1 MRIFLVHW
9 SRDEAAERAQ
19 KLTKL
24 GHDVVTLCDNK
35 DSSQFKPK
43 GARPEL
49 FVIGLDR
56 IPSHGR
62 EIAGYFRRQ
71 KSTRNVPI
79 LFLGGDA
86 EQIARTR
93 KLLPDAAFGKW
104 RSIKTAIT
112 KAIRTSAEV
121 RVVPGTMA
129 GYSGT
134 PLPKKLGIREGSR
147 VVLVNPPDKFERQL
161 APLPADAEIIDDGRN
176 ANVAVLFVKSEADFI
191 RHFRL
196 ARDLPQKVAF
206 WIAWPKQASG
216 IKTDLKEGVIR
227 EFGLAQGW
235 VDYKICAIDATWSG
249 LCFARQKTEVVP
261 PHPRSL
267 P

>member
-9 SRDEAAERAQ
+9 NKDEAPRRAQ
-19 KLTKL
+19 KLAKL
-24 GHDVVTLCDNK
+24 GHDVATLWNSK
-35 DSSQFKPK
+35 DSSQLKPK
-43 GARPEL
+43 HTPEL
-49 FVIGLDR
+49 FVIDLER

-71 KSTRNVPI
+71 KTTRNVPI

-86 EQIARTR
+86 EHIAKTR
-93 KLLPDAAFGKW
+93 ILLPDATFGEW
-104 RSIKTAIT
+104 TSIKSAIA
-112 KAIRTSAEV
+112 KAIRTAPEV
-121 RVVPGTMA
+121 RAVPGTMA

-134 PLPKKLGIREGSR
+134 PLPKKLGIRGGSR
-147 VVLVNPPDKFERQL
+147 VVLVNPPERFERKL
-161 APLPADAEIIDDGRN
+161 EPFPDEAEIIDDARD
-176 ANVAVLFVKSEADFI
+176 ANVAVLFVKSEAELI

-227 EFGLAQGW
+227 EFGLAHGW
-235 VDYKICAIDATWSG
+235 VDYKICAVDATWSG
-249 LCFARQKTEVVP
+249 LCFARRKT
-261 PHPRSL
+261 
-267 P
+267 